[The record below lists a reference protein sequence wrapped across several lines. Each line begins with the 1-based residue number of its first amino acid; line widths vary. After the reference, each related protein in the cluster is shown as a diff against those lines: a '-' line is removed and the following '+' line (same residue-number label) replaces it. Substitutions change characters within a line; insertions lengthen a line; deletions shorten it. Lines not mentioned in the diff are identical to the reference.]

1 MVGSGEMFYMPF
13 YINEIMPGLM
23 CMQRIKYSKNYDL
36 STFINLVKGI
46 NETLG

>member
-1 MVGSGEMFYMPF
+1 MRLPLLFCY
-13 YINEIMPGLM
+13 YDYARINVHATYSDL
-23 CMQRIKYSKNYDL
+23 IKYSKNYDL

>member
-1 MVGSGEMFYMPF
+1 MHATY
-13 YINEIMPGLM
+13 YDL
-23 CMQRIKYSKNYDL
+23 IKYSKDYDL